1 MNVVVLRETQP
12 GEARAALMPES
23 VKKLTALK
31 CAVQIE
37 SGAGL
42 AAART
47 DDDYREAGAE
57 VSNDRDALLK
67 NADVLAAVNRPPAED
82 FNR

>member
-23 VKKLTALK
+23 VKKLVDLK
-31 CAVQIE
+31 CTIQVE
-37 SGAGL
+37 RSAGL

-57 VSNDRDALLK
+57 ISADRDA
-67 NADVLAAVNRPPAED
+67 
-82 FNR
+82 